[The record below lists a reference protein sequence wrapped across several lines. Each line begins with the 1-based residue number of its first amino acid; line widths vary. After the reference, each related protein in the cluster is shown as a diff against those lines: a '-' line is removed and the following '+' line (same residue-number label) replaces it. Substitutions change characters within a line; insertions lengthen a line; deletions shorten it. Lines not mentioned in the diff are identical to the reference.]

1 MKPIVTLA
9 LCLGTALSLAAAK
22 KPNILFIYT
31 DDQSNRTVSSYKEAF
46 DWVKTPN
53 IDALAASGVRFEQA
67 YIGSWCMASRATLL
81 TGHYQHAVESMRMEG
96 KYPGCVYDAQKCR
109 FWPSVFRK
117 NGYHTAQIGKWHT
130 GVDSGFGRD
139 WDYQIVWN
147 RTKHV
152 ENAPN
157 YYYDQVTEFHGGK
170 PQVVKGYTTDNYTDW
185 AVDYINGEGRDKSK
199 PWYLWLCY
207 GAVHG
212 PFTPAD
218 RHIGHHKDVTVPIPK
233 DVYPPRPG
241 KPAYI
246 QKMEHWVPKNGE
258 PVEKKTRK
266 EAPVG
271 MKDMPGRPL
280 REWIKQYH
288 EGVLALDEA
297 VGRLLQTLKDSG
309 QDEDTLIVF
318 TSDQGFGW
326 GQHGFKSKVAG
337 YDATIGCPLIIRP
350 PASRSAK
357 TAGKVVKLPVSG
369 ADLPPTFFA
378 QAGLELPWEMH
389 GKDLSPV
396 IDNRDAQPC
405 GPAFLVH
412 TGKFYGSDTAI
423 IPPKDSPD
431 LYWGPG
437 VPWYVMLAEGN
448 YKYIRNLVGGEME
461 ELYDLTQDPDE
472 LENLALCSTHK
483 ETLAILRKMA
493 VAELRRT
500 DAPFA
505 DNMPKASTE

>member
-1 MKPIVTLA
+1 M
-9 LCLGTALSLAAAK
+9 
-22 KPNILFIYT
+22 
-31 DDQSNRTVSSYKEAF
+31 
-46 DWVKTPN
+46 
-53 IDALAASGVRFEQA
+53 
-67 YIGSWCMASRATLL
+67 
-81 TGHYQHAVESMRMEG
+81 
-96 KYPGCVYDAQKCR
+96 
-109 FWPSVFRK
+109 
-117 NGYHTAQIGKWHT
+117 
-130 GVDSGFGRD
+130 
-139 WDYQIVWN
+139 
-147 RTKHV
+147 
-152 ENAPN
+152 
-157 YYYDQVTEFHGGK
+157 
-170 PQVVKGYTTDNYTDW
+170 
-185 AVDYINGEGRDKSK
+185 
-199 PWYLWLCY
+199 
-207 GAVHG
+207 
-212 PFTPAD
+212 
-218 RHIGHHKDVTVPIPK
+218 TVPIPK

-423 IPPKDSPD
+423 IPPNDSPD

-437 VPWYVMLAEGN
+437 VPWYVMLAEGK

-461 ELYDLTQDPDE
+461 ELYALTQDPDE